1 MKACGDIG
9 CGSVHVVGRGEG
21 LMEVVEM
28 SHRALDRQVH
38 GAQFADQLLKLLC
51 GNSTLRGGNVQ
62 KGSELRHPLWGK
74 SEGALISVH
83 NPAQDLL
90 GCCPVPVP
98 LHGLFD
104 ADQVLSFSGEGGKN
118 LFEVP

>member
-1 MKACGDIG
+1 MR
-9 CGSVHVVGRGEG
+9 VVGRGEV
-21 LMEVVEM
+21 LMEVLEI
-28 SHRALDRQVH
+28 SYRAWDRQEH
-38 GAQFADQLLKLLC
+38 GSQFADQSLQPLF

-74 SEGALISVH
+74 SEGALIGVH

-104 ADQVLSFSGEGGKN
+104 ADRVLSFSGEGGES
-118 LFEVP
+118 LFEGP